1 MASIDIN
8 EILNDIRENVRLR
21 RIAGD
26 YPAGL
31 ENQLEQEF
39 ESIIK
44 NTNRVFSID
53 VEAREHLEVVNGAFD
68 RLLERYEGQKKI
80 YDENS
85 TAKKKNSSALDPWG
99 FVAPEIIE
107 ISHHVLAAL
116 RLLTD
121 NAVRQQDADERLVK
135 ELSQHVLDRLAVV
148 DHLAIIVQELECRI
162 QDLENQQK

>member
-1 MASIDIN
+1 MASVDMNAILN
-8 EILNDIRENVRLR
+8 EIRESVRLR

-39 ESIIK
+39 ESIMK
-44 NTNRVFSID
+44 STNRTFSID
-53 VEAREHLEVVNGAFD
+53 IEAREHLEEVNRAFD
-68 RLLERYEGQKKI
+68 RLLERYEDQKKI
-80 YDENS
+80 YEENS
-85 TAKKKNSSALDPWG
+85 VAKKKDSLALDPWG

-148 DHLAIIVQELECRI
+148 DHLAIIVQELESRI
-162 QDLENQQK
+162 QDLENQHK